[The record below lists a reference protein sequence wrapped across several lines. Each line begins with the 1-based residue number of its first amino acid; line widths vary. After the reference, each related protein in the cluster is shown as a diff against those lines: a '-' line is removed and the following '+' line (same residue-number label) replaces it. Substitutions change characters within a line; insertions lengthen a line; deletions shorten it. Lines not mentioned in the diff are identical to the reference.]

1 MFIYRSVQPLFLGGL
16 VSFFAAGQTTVS
28 EREAFYY
35 ATGIVLCSLMLVMT
49 LQPYLFYAFK
59 TSTRIRV
66 ALSGLIYRKC
76 LQISKNSTDDGLRGK
91 AINILANDLS
101 MFDSALCFIQ
111 DWWKGPA
118 ESLIIGYLMYREI
131 GLAAVIG
138 ISFMLAFIPLQVWGA
153 KKAASY
159 KEKTVERTDWRVKLM
174 NEIIQGI
181 QVIKMY
187 AWEKSFARVIGLV
200 RRKEVNAIK
209 GSSYVYASLNC
220 TYMISPISIFLA
232 LISYIYFGDIL
243 TAKKIF
249 TISSYFTMLNESM
262 VRFWPLSLI
271 YLAETWISIKRC
283 NEFLLY
289 SEETQAE
296 EQSQYHKNIHSN
308 QNGKEEKSAQELLLS
323 EKNQPERKRVV
334 NVASKVKSVKMLN
347 VIATWETK
355 SAEGSMT
362 TPALQN
368 FTTTFEE
375 ETLAAVVGPVGSGK
389 STLLNA
395 ILGELKIESGKI
407 FVNGKISYCSQE
419 PWVFE
424 GTIKDNIV
432 FVEEYDDRRYR
443 QVLKVCALE
452 RDVELWPKRDQTVV
466 GERGVSLSGGQR
478 ARVNLAR
485 AIYRKA
491 DIYLFDDP
499 LSAVDTHVG
508 KHIMDFCINQ
518 YLYDKIRILVTHQLQ
533 YLTDVE
539 HVILMNSGSIV
550 AQGNYQELQK
560 SKQFQFLAQL
570 QKKEEDNEDDM
581 QYIDEVSEDEVSLK
595 TTRSRLASENTAD
608 FDIHDMVVDE
618 KEEIEELNKEALT
631 GGSVKFDTYMVYFK
645 ALNNCFLFFMVI
657 ALFALTRFMLNSMDY
672 YLSRW

>member
-1 MFIYRSVQPLFLGGL
+1 MYSRSLQPLFLGGL
-16 VSFFAAGQTTVS
+16 VSYFAAGQSTVS
-28 EREAFYY
+28 EREAIYY
-35 ATGIVLCSLMLVMT
+35 AAGIVSCSLVMVCT
-49 LQPYLFYAFK
+49 LQPNLFYAFK

-76 LQISKNSTDDGLRGK
+76 LQISKNSTDDGLRGR

-111 DWWKGPA
+111 DWWKGPT

-131 GLAAVIG
+131 GWAAVIG
-138 ISFMLAFIPLQVWGA
+138 MSFMLAFIPLQVWGA
-153 KKAASY
+153 RKAASY
-159 KEKTVERTDWRVKLM
+159 KEKTVDRTDWRVKLM

-187 AWEKSFARVIGLV
+187 AWEKSFAKVIGFV

-209 GSSYVYASLNC
+209 GSAYIYATLNC

-283 NEFLLY
+283 NAFLLY
-289 SEETQAE
+289 NEDEAK
-296 EQSQYHKNIHSN
+296 EQSQYQRNLSNHHS
-308 QNGKEEKSAQELLLS
+308 KEEKTAAQELLLNG
-323 EKNQPERKRVV
+323 KQTQVGGKRVV
-334 NVASKVKSVKMLN
+334 NVDAKGKGVEMRN
-347 VIATWETK
+347 VVATWENK
-355 SAEGSMT
+355 SDEGSRIT
-362 TPALQN
+362 AALKN
-368 FTTTFEE
+368 FTTIFEE
-375 ETLAAVVGPVGSGK
+375 ETLAAIVGPVGAGK

-395 ILGELKIESGKI
+395 ILGEVKIDSGEI
-407 FVNGKISYCSQE
+407 LVNGKISYCSQE

-432 FVEEYDDRRYR
+432 FVEDYDERRYR

-452 RDVELWPKRDQTVV
+452 RDVELWPRRDKTVV

-491 DIYLFDDP
+491 DIYLLDDP

-508 KHIMDFCINQ
+508 KHIVDYCINQ
-518 YLYDKIRILVTHQLQ
+518 FLYDKIRILVTHQLQ
-533 YLTDVE
+533 YVADVE
-539 HVILMNSGSIV
+539 HVILMDAGSIA
-550 AQGNYQELQK
+550 AQGNYQQLQK
-560 SKQFQFLAQL
+560 SRQFQFLAQSI
-570 QKKEEDNEDDM
+570 KESEETGEDM
-581 QYIDEVSEDEVSLK
+581 PYIDESEDERNVK
-595 TTRSRLASENTAD
+595 THRSRLASENSTD
-608 FDIHDMVVDE
+608 FDIHEMVVDE
-618 KEEIEELNKEALT
+618 KEELEELNKEAQQ
-631 GGSVKFDTYMVYFK
+631 GGSVKFDTYLDYFK
-645 ALNNCFLFFMVI
+645 ALNNKFLLFTVITLFMC
-657 ALFALTRFMLNSMDY
+657 TRFMLNSMEY